1 MLAYVFPGQGAQF
14 KGMGRDLF
22 DEFSELIKKADHILG
37 YSIKDL
43 CLSDEK
49 ERLTDTKYTQPA
61 IYTVSALQYLKGL
74 KEGHTRPDA
83 VAGHSLG
90 EYTALFAAGVFN
102 FETGLRLV
110 AKRGELMSEASEGGM
125 AAVIGL
131 DEHHIKKILQKYE
144 LGQIDIANYNTSSQ
158 IVIAGASEEIKRA
171 ASFFEKEGAK
181 AYIVLQV
188 GGAFHSRFMES
199 AQREFAEFIEEFH
212 FSELNFPVISNYTAR
227 PYKQEDIKRNLIEQI
242 TNSVKWTESI
252 RYLMGQG
259 VTLFEEIGPGN
270 ILTKLIQTIQRDE
283 EPLTISAPEDSLF
296 FSEGNTDNSE
306 SGKEHSLLAENI
318 ESGAASPVS
327 RLGDQSFKEDY
338 GLTYAYLAGAM
349 HRGISSAEML
359 IRLGKKGMLGFFG
372 TAGLPIREI
381 EQALISIKKTLK
393 NGQPYGMNLRFEP
406 DHQDRE
412 KELIDL
418 YIKHDVRVIEASS
431 YLSVSA
437 PLIYYK
443 AHQLKIDKSGRVI
456 PHNRIIAKVSR
467 PEVAAAFLS
476 PPPQSIVKRMCQHG
490 MLTEEQAEWLS
501 RIPAADD
508 IIIEAD
514 CGSNTEQGSLTAM
527 LPFFVNLRDEM
538 METHKYARKIRIGAA
553 GGIGTPESAASAF
566 LMGADFIMTGSINQ
580 CTVEA
585 ETSGFVKEM
594 LSETGICDTAYAPS
608 ETLFEFGTKV
618 QVLKK
623 GTLFPVRANKL
634 FQIYQQYESLSEI
647 DEKTKIQLE
656 NDYFNKTVDEIYESL
671 IEKQPNLAQKAER
684 NQKYKML
691 LLFKWYLQRG
701 CLLALEGQ
709 EEQKVNFQVHCG
721 PSLGAFNHWVKGTD
735 LESWRN
741 RHVDDIGEKLMNETE
756 SLLRR
761 RLDTLFLH

>member
-14 KGMGRDLF
+14 KGMGRELF

-43 CLSDEK
+43 CLSDTK

-74 KEGHTRPDA
+74 KEGNTRPDA

-90 EYTALFAAGVFN
+90 EYTALFAAGAFN
-102 FETGLRLV
+102 FETGLQLV
-110 AKRGELMSEASEGGM
+110 AKRGELMSEASVGGM

-131 DEHHIKKILQKYE
+131 DEHRIKKILQKYE
-144 LGQIDIANYNTSSQ
+144 FGQIDIANYNTSSQ
-158 IVIAGASEEIKRA
+158 IVIAGAAKEIKQA

-181 AYIVLQV
+181 AYVVLQV
-188 GGAFHSRFMES
+188 GGAFHSRFMEN
-199 AQREFAEFIEEFH
+199 AKREFAKFIEEFH
-212 FSELNFPVISNYTAR
+212 FSELNFPVISNYSAR

-242 TNSVKWTESI
+242 TNSVKWIESI

-259 VTLFEEIGPGN
+259 VTVFEEVGPGN
-270 ILTKLIQTIQRDE
+270 ILTKLIHTIQRDE
-283 EPLTISAPEDSLF
+283 EPLHLNAPEDSLF
-296 FSEGNTDNSE
+296 FSEVKTNNLEDE
-306 SGKEHSLLAENI
+306 KKKSLFAENI
-318 ESGAASPVS
+318 KNEAASSVS
-327 RLGDQSFKEDY
+327 RLGNQSFKEDY
-338 GLTYAYLAGAM
+338 GLKYAYLAGAM

-372 TAGLPIREI
+372 TFGLSIRDI
-381 EQALISIKKTLK
+381 EQAIISIKKELK
-393 NGQPYGMNLRFEP
+393 NGQPYGMNLRSEP

-443 AHQLKIDKSGRVI
+443 AHQLKAEKGGRVI
-456 PHNRIIAKVSR
+456 PHNKIIAKVSR

-490 MLTEEQAEWLS
+490 LLTEEQGKWLS
-501 RIPAADD
+501 RVPVADD
-508 IIIEAD
+508 IIVEAD
-514 CGSNTEQGSLTAM
+514 CGSYTDQGSLPVM

-538 METHKYARKIRIGAA
+538 METYKYGKKIRVGAA

-585 ETSGFVKEM
+585 ETSDFVKEM

-608 ETLFEFGTKV
+608 DTLFEFGTKV

-656 NDYFNKTVDEIYESL
+656 NYYFNKSFHEIYEN
-671 IEKQPNLAQKAER
+671 IIDKQPNLAKKAEH

-691 LLFKWYLQRG
+691 LIFKWYLQNG

-709 EEQKVNFQVHCG
+709 EKQKVNFQVHCG

-741 RHVDDIGEKLMNETE
+741 RHVDDIGEKMMNETE
-756 SLLRR
+756 SLLRHR
-761 RLDTLFLH
+761 MDTLFLH

>member
-14 KGMGRDLF
+14 KGMGRELF

-43 CLSDEK
+43 CLSDTK

-74 KEGHTRPDA
+74 KEGNTRPDA

-90 EYTALFAAGVFN
+90 EYTALFAAGAFN
-102 FETGLRLV
+102 FETGLQLV
-110 AKRGELMSEASEGGM
+110 AKRGELMSEASVGGM

-131 DEHHIKKILQKYE
+131 DEHRIKKILQKYE
-144 LGQIDIANYNTSSQ
+144 FGQIDIANYNTSSQ
-158 IVIAGASEEIKRA
+158 IVIAGAAKEIKQA

-181 AYIVLQV
+181 AYVVLQV
-188 GGAFHSRFMES
+188 GGAFHSRFMEN
-199 AQREFAEFIEEFH
+199 AKRKFAKFIKEFH
-212 FSELNFPVISNYTAR
+212 FSELNFPVISNYSAR

-242 TNSVKWTESI
+242 TNSVKWIESI

-259 VTLFEEIGPGN
+259 VTVFEEVGPGN

-283 EPLTISAPEDSLF
+283 EPLHLNAPEDSLF
-296 FSEGNTDNSE
+296 FSEVKTNNLEDE
-306 SGKEHSLLAENI
+306 KKKSLFAENI
-318 ESGAASPVS
+318 KNEAASSVS
-327 RLGDQSFKEDY
+327 RLGSQSFKEDY
-338 GLTYAYLAGAM
+338 GLKYAYLAGAM

-372 TAGLPIREI
+372 TFGLSIRDI
-381 EQALISIKKTLK
+381 EQAIISIKKELK

-443 AHQLKIDKSGRVI
+443 AHQLKAEKGGRVI
-456 PHNRIIAKVSR
+456 PHNKIIAKVSR

-476 PPPQSIVKRMCQHG
+476 PTPQSIVKRMCQHG
-490 MLTEEQAEWLS
+490 LLTEEQGEWLS
-501 RIPAADD
+501 RVPVADD
-508 IIIEAD
+508 IIVEAD
-514 CGSNTEQGSLTAM
+514 CGSYTDQGSLPAI
-527 LPFFVNLRDEM
+527 LPFFVNQRDEI
-538 METHKYARKIRIGAA
+538 METYKYGKKIRVGAA

-585 ETSGFVKEM
+585 ETSDFVKEM

-608 ETLFEFGTKV
+608 DTLFEFGTKV

-647 DEKTKIQLE
+647 DEKTKVQLE
-656 NDYFNKTVDEIYESL
+656 NYYFNKSFQEIYEN
-671 IEKQPNLAQKAER
+671 IIDKQPNLAKKAEH

-691 LLFKWYLQRG
+691 LIFKWYLQNG

-709 EEQKVNFQVHCG
+709 EKQKVNFQVHCG

-741 RHVDDIGEKLMNETE
+741 RHVDDIGEKMMNETE

>member
-14 KGMGRDLF
+14 KGMGRELF

-43 CLSDEK
+43 CLSDTK

-74 KEGHTRPDA
+74 KEGNTRPDA

-90 EYTALFAAGVFN
+90 EYTALFAAGAFN
-102 FETGLRLV
+102 FETGLQLV
-110 AKRGELMSEASEGGM
+110 AKRGELMSEASVGGM

-131 DEHHIKKILQKYE
+131 DEHRIKKILQKYE
-144 LGQIDIANYNTSSQ
+144 FGQIDIANYNTSSQ
-158 IVIAGASEEIKRA
+158 IVIAGAAKEIKQA

-181 AYIVLQV
+181 AYVVLQV
-188 GGAFHSRFMES
+188 GGAFHSRFMEN
-199 AQREFAEFIEEFH
+199 AKRKFAKFIKEFH
-212 FSELNFPVISNYTAR
+212 FSELNFPVISNYSAR

-242 TNSVKWTESI
+242 TNSVKWIESI

-259 VTLFEEIGPGN
+259 VTVFEEVGPGN

-283 EPLTISAPEDSLF
+283 EPLHLNAPEDSLF
-296 FSEGNTDNSE
+296 FSEVKTNNLEDE
-306 SGKEHSLLAENI
+306 KKKSLFAENI
-318 ESGAASPVS
+318 KNEAASSVS
-327 RLGDQSFKEDY
+327 RLGSQSFKEDY
-338 GLTYAYLAGAM
+338 GLKYAYLAGAM

-372 TAGLPIREI
+372 TFGLSIRDI
-381 EQALISIKKTLK
+381 EQAIISIKKELK

-443 AHQLKIDKSGRVI
+443 AHQLKAEKGGRVI
-456 PHNRIIAKVSR
+456 PHNKIIAKVSR

-490 MLTEEQAEWLS
+490 LLTEEQGEWLT
-501 RIPAADD
+501 RVPVADD
-508 IIIEAD
+508 IIVEAD
-514 CGSNTEQGSLTAM
+514 CGSYTDQGSLPAI
-527 LPFFVNLRDEM
+527 LPFFVNLRDEI
-538 METHKYARKIRIGAA
+538 METYKYGKKIRVGAA

-585 ETSGFVKEM
+585 ETSDFVKEM

-608 ETLFEFGTKV
+608 DTLFEFGTKV

-647 DEKTKIQLE
+647 DEKTKVQLE
-656 NDYFNKTVDEIYESL
+656 NYYFNKSFHEIYEN
-671 IEKQPNLAQKAER
+671 IIDKQPNLAKKAEH

-691 LLFKWYLQRG
+691 LIFKWYLQNG

-709 EEQKVNFQVHCG
+709 EKQKVNFQVHCG

-741 RHVDDIGEKLMNETE
+741 RHVDDIGEKMMNETE